1 MTLSVRRDFSEC
13 DILWFSANQT
23 YDPGSFVEGHQSV
36 SSTGTWLSGGRW
48 LYSGRKQNDV
58 VSCSWRK
65 VVEGSDTTGVCM
77 VQLKSDKGWEDV
89 IIPGDALFVFMTS
102 YAGTKNRK
110 TVLTSIVFVDTVG
123 ATTSVDNNGA
133 TIRTIMVSARDV
145 TKIFAETS
153 TVFDPALAAIDQ
165 FFYTPAFIER
175 MDQKFGLS
183 PLEMVL
189 NIIDILYN
197 AVPSDTNIAISRYIQ
212 MQWRF
217 PGVEQVPIASLIDFS
232 TFVQAPMFGY
242 CAPTIVDFTSAGNVL
257 TLMQSYQNDCVN
269 ELFFDVRDVNSD
281 SIDAARYQEDI
292 ASAFVDPIDVNS
304 QRALRDDVALRM
316 KNLTAGFTSSNDVPA
331 TTTAS
336 TVITDNGDRQNAAA
350 LAMVFRQR
358 PYDTNTFMRLP
369 LSVVDETEVLQFSPT
384 RSYQDVFNFFRVD
397 AAPTLSTLMQEL
409 TFGIKVNPKSL
420 SRFGL
425 RRRDIAT
432 RYPFATRLATDDW
445 GAGKNTQVDLDV
457 PFFYYIDLVSTWDAF
472 NERFLAG
479 SLVCNFRPDIR
490 SGTRLQFN
498 FKVRGFQRSQYYYVQ
513 GVRHAYSENPG
524 SSQSVL
530 TLVRGFNAGVDIS
543 TAPEANLFWTKE
555 GGVLPVLNPYEI
567 FKDNGFSISP
577 NSVENKEQNPL
588 TTLTRSVGKAFG
600 NLFGGN
606 K

>member
-23 YDPGSFVEGHQSV
+23 YDPGSFVEGHQPV

-153 TVFDPALAAIDQ
+153 TIFDPALAAIDQ

-175 MDQKFGLS
+175 ADQRFGLS
-183 PLEMVL
+183 PLEMVFI
-189 NIIDILYN
+189 IIDILYN
-197 AVPSDTNIAISRYIQ
+197 AIPNDTNVAIARYIQ

-242 CAPTIVDFTSAGNVL
+242 CVSSPVDFTSAGSAL
-257 TLMQSYQNDCVN
+257 SLIQAYQNDCVN
-269 ELFFDVRDVNSD
+269 ELFFDIRDFNYESV
-281 SIDAARYQEDI
+281 DAARYQEDI
-292 ASAFVDPIDVNS
+292 ASAFIDPTDTDR
-304 QRALRDDVALRM
+304 QRKQRDDVALRM
-316 KNLTAGFTSSNDVPA
+316 KNLAAGFTSSDAAPA
-331 TTTAS
+331 TSTAS
-336 TVITDNGDRQNAAA
+336 TIITDNGDRQNSSA

-384 RSYQDVFNFFRVD
+384 RSYQDVFNFFHVN
-397 AAPTLSTLMQEL
+397 AAPTLPMEMQEL
-409 TFGIKVNPKSL
+409 TFGIKVNPKSI

-425 RRRDIAT
+425 RRRDIET
-432 RYPFATRLATDDW
+432 RYPFSTRAATEDW
-445 GAGKNTQVDLDV
+445 STGKSSMLDLDTT
-457 PFFYYIDLVSTWDAF
+457 FLYYIDLISTWEAF

-490 SGTRLQFN
+490 VGTRLQFN
-498 FKVRGFQRSQYYYVQ
+498 FKVRGSQCSQYYYVQ

-530 TLVRGFNAGVDIS
+530 TLVRGFAAGVDIS
-543 TAPEANLFWTKE
+543 SAPEANLFWTKE
-555 GGVLPVLNPYEI
+555 GGVLPVINPYEI
-567 FKDNGFSISP
+567 FTKNGFNVAP
-577 NSVENKEQNPL
+577 NSVENKDQNPL
-588 TTLTRSVGKAFG
+588 ITLTRSVSKAFS
-600 NLFGGN
+600 NLFGDN